1 MDKQEAALTAWL
13 STVLVPAKTTEDG
26 PASRAL
32 AAGRMAAKARGLLWH
47 LYSSDDSMIATM
59 LKVEKHIDAGQLRL
73 RDEVC
78 NVAHFYATYS
88 SSTQSHELVKPA
100 HVACRLCAAYI

>member
-13 STVLVPAKTTEDG
+13 NSVLAPARGTEDDS
-26 PASRAL
+26 ASRAL
-32 AAGRMAAKARGLLWH
+32 AAGRMTAKARGLLWH
-47 LYSSDDSMIATM
+47 LYSSDNALIASM

-78 NVAHFYATYS
+78 LTLKCFTC
-88 SSTQSHELVKPA
+88 Q
-100 HVACRLCAAYI
+100 